1 MIISHEFQT
10 PVGVWIN
17 FEYSTELEKF
27 NCLQISTPGQKNY
40 TDVLWEDLLLPEQR
54 MIDDFI
60 FHMRMN
66 N

>member
-1 MIISHEFQT
+1 MIIKHEFQT

-27 NCLQISTPGQKNY
+27 NRLQISTPGQKNY
-40 TDVLWEDLLLPEQR
+40 TDVLWEDLLLTEQR
-54 MIDDFI
+54 IIDDYI
-60 FHMRMN
+60 FQKLMN

>member
-17 FEYSTELEKF
+17 FEYDVQREKF
-27 NCLQISTPGQKNY
+27 DRLQISTPGQKNY

-54 MIDDFI
+54 IIDDYI
-60 FHMRMN
+60 FQKLMN

>member
-1 MIISHEFQT
+1 MIIKHEFQT
-10 PVGVWIN
+10 PAGVWIN

-27 NCLQISTPGQKNY
+27 NRLQISTPGQKNY

-60 FHMRMN
+60 FHMLMN